1 MVSNDG
7 IMSEFYYTGTSK
19 IINLSIEIGKKLGI
33 VDSTYLRKPKT
44 KLRKTNRIKS
54 IQSSLWIEG
63 NSLTIDQV
71 TDIFENKRVIG
82 PEKDIIE
89 VKNAI
94 NVYENLRQFK
104 AFETKSFLKGHR
116 LLMKGLIENPGEYR
130 RQGVGVFKGSQL
142 AHMAPPVWNVD
153 NLMNKLFKYLSQST
167 DSIIIKS
174 CVCHYELE
182 FIHPF
187 TDGNGRMGRLW
198 QTVILMLENPIFEYL
213 PIELE
218 IKENQKEYYEALS
231 KSDKSGESTIFIEYM
246 LDIIN
251 NSLKK
256 VINQQR
262 GNLND
267 LERLIYF
274 REQYTELEFTR
285 KDYLDVFKDISAA
298 TATRDMKKGI
308 SEGFWQKIGDNRTTK
323 YKIVKNQ
330 T

>member
-1 MVSNDG
+1 MASNDG
-7 IMSEFYYTGTSK
+7 IMNKFYYTGTTK

-33 VDSTYLRKPKT
+33 VDSNYLRKPKT

-71 TDIFENKRVIG
+71 TDIFDNKRVIG

-94 NVYENLRQFK
+94 NTYKNLNNFD
-104 AFETKSFLKGHR
+104 AFEINSLLEGHK
-116 LLMKGLIENPGEYR
+116 LLMNGLIEQAGKFR
-130 RQGVGVFKGSQL
+130 TQGVGVFKGENL
-142 AHMAPPVWNVD
+142 AHLAPPAWNVS
-153 NLMNKLFKYLSQST
+153 NLMQELFNYLRLNN
-167 DSIIIKS
+167 DNIIIKS
-174 CVCHYELE
+174 CVFHYEME

-187 TDGNGRMGRLW
+187 SDGNGRMGRLW
-198 QTVILMLENPIFEYL
+198 QTVILMLENPLFEFL

-218 IKENQKEYYEALS
+218 IKDNQQEYYEVLS

-246 LDIIN
+246 LNIIN
-251 NSLKK
+251 NSLEK

-262 GNLND
+262 NNLSD
-267 LERLIYF
+267 VERLKYF
-274 REQYTELEFTR
+274 LDHYNEREFTR
-285 KDYLDVFKDISAA
+285 KDYLAFFKDISTA

-308 SEGFWQKIGDNRTTK
+308 SQGFWVKSGDNRTTK
-323 YKIVKNQ
+323 YKILKNQ

>member
-7 IMSEFYYTGTSK
+7 IMNKSYFTGTSE

-94 NVYENLRQFK
+94 NVYENLKEFK

-116 LLMKGLIENPGEYR
+116 LLMNGLIENPGEYR
-130 RQGVGVFKGSQL
+130 SQGVGVFKGDQL
-142 AHMAPPVWNVD
+142 AHMAPPAWNVN
-153 NLMNKLFKYLSQST
+153 NLMKELFKYLAQST
-167 DSIIIKS
+167 DNIIIKS

-187 TDGNGRMGRLW
+187 ADGNGRMGRLW
-198 QTVILMLENPIFEYL
+198 QTVILMLENPIFEFL

-218 IKENQKEYYEALS
+218 IKANQKEYYEVLS
-231 KSDKSGESTIFIEYM
+231 NSDKSGESTIFIEYM
-246 LDIIN
+246 LKIIN
-251 NSLKK
+251 NSLNK

-262 GNLND
+262 SNLND
-267 LERLIYF
+267 FERLIYF
-274 REQYTELEFTR
+274 MEQNKELEFTR
-285 KDYLDVFKDISAA
+285 KDYLDVFKNISAA

-308 SEGFWQKIGDNRTTK
+308 SEGFWLKIGDNRTTK
-323 YKIVKNQ
+323 YKIVKTQ